1 MTIYAIIPAAG
12 SGSRAGFRENKLLR
26 RVGGAPVLQR
36 TAAAFAANAQIAG
49 IAVCVNERDREAVR
63 AMLAPLQNVLL
74 TEGGE
79 TRTASVRNALEA
91 LAALPCPPDYVLIHD
106 GARPFVTQ
114 KIIDDCIATVRQ
126 FGSAVCALPCTDT
139 AVRAESGFIRETV
152 PREGLYTLQTPQGFA
167 FPALLAAYRKIAESD
182 AFTDD
187 SGVFRRYAAPPRL
200 FRGNPANKKLTFPE
214 DFDVE
219 EFRTGVGVDT
229 HAFGAERDHIVL
241 GGVRI
246 PFSAGL
252 RAHSD
257 GDVLCHA
264 VMDALLSAAGL
275 PDIGHYFPDTDP
287 QYAGADSLALLAK
300 VRGILAGHGARAVNV
315 SASIVAEKPRLA
327 PHIPQMKQNI
337 ARALGIAEG
346 AVGIAAGTN
355 EGLGYLG
362 RGEGVTVIANALIR
376 TVGSA
381 EVPYAPK

>member
-79 TRTASVRNALEA
+79 TRTASVRNALEE

>member
-79 TRTASVRNALEA
+79 TRTASVRNALEE

-200 FRGNPANKKLTFPE
+200 FRGDPANKKLTFPE

-337 ARALGIAEG
+337 ARALGIADG

-362 RGEGVTVIANALIR
+362 RGEGVTVIANALIK
-376 TVGSA
+376 TVGSP

>member
-1 MTIYAIIPAAG
+1 MTIYTIIPAAG

-114 KIIDDCIATVRQ
+114 KIIDDCISTVRQ

-152 PREGLYTLQTPQGFA
+152 PREELYTLQTPQGFA
-167 FPALLAAYRKIAESD
+167 FPALLAAYRRIAESD

-200 FRGNPANKKLTFPE
+200 FRGTPANKKLTFPE

-362 RGEGVTVIANALIR
+362 RGEGVTVIANALIKA
-376 TVGSA
+376 VGSP

>member
-63 AMLAPLQNVLL
+63 AMLAPLENVLL
-74 TEGGE
+74 VEGGE

>member
-79 TRTASVRNALEA
+79 TRTASVRNALEE

-200 FRGNPANKKLTFPE
+200 FRGDPANKKLTFPE

-300 VRGILAGHGARAVNV
+300 VRGILAGHGARIANV

-362 RGEGVTVIANALIR
+362 RGEGVTVIANALIK
-376 TVGSA
+376 TVGSP

>member
-79 TRTASVRNALEA
+79 TRTASVRNALEE

-200 FRGNPANKKLTFPE
+200 FRGDPANKKLTFPE

-300 VRGILAGHGARAVNV
+300 VRGILAGHGARIANV

-337 ARALGIAEG
+337 ARALGIADG

-362 RGEGVTVIANALIR
+362 RGEGVTVIANALIK
-376 TVGSA
+376 TVGSP

>member
-1 MTIYAIIPAAG
+1 MTIYTIIPAAG

-63 AMLAPLQNVLL
+63 AMLAPLENVLL
-74 TEGGE
+74 VEGGE

-200 FRGNPANKKLTFPE
+200 FRGDPANKKLTFPE

>member
-1 MTIYAIIPAAG
+1 MTIYTIIPAAG

-114 KIIDDCIATVRQ
+114 KIIDDCISTVRQ

-139 AVRAESGFIRETV
+139 AVRAESGFIREIV
-152 PREGLYTLQTPQGFA
+152 PREELYTLQTPQGFA
-167 FPALLAAYRKIAESD
+167 FPALLAAYRKIADGD

-200 FRGNPANKKLTFPE
+200 FRGTPANKKLTFPE

-337 ARALGIAEG
+337 ARALGIADG

-362 RGEGVTVIANALIR
+362 RGEGVTVIANALIK
-376 TVGSA
+376 TVGSP

>member
-114 KIIDDCIATVRQ
+114 KIIDDCISTVRQ

-152 PREGLYTLQTPQGFA
+152 PREELYTLQTPQGFA
-167 FPALLAAYRKIAESD
+167 FPALLAAYRRIAESD

-200 FRGNPANKKLTFPE
+200 FRGDPANKKLTFPE

-300 VRGILAGHGARAVNV
+300 VRGILAGHGARIANV

-362 RGEGVTVIANALIR
+362 RGEGVTVIANALIK
-376 TVGSA
+376 TVGSP
-381 EVPYAPK
+381 EVPYAPE

>member
-1 MTIYAIIPAAG
+1 
-12 SGSRAGFRENKLLR
+12 
-26 RVGGAPVLQR
+26 
-36 TAAAFAANAQIAG
+36 
-49 IAVCVNERDREAVR
+49 
-63 AMLAPLQNVLL
+63 MLAPLQNVLL

-200 FRGNPANKKLTFPE
+200 FRGDPANKKLTFPE

-300 VRGILAGHGARAVNV
+300 VRGILAGHGARIANV

-362 RGEGVTVIANALIR
+362 RGEGVTVIANALIKA
-376 TVGSA
+376 VGSP

>member
-63 AMLAPLQNVLL
+63 AMLAPLENVLL

-106 GARPFVTQ
+106 AARPFVTQ

-200 FRGNPANKKLTFPE
+200 FRGDPANKKLTFPE

-300 VRGILAGHGARAVNV
+300 VRGILAGHGARIANV

-362 RGEGVTVIANALIR
+362 RGEGVTVIANALIKA
-376 TVGSA
+376 VGSP

>member
-12 SGSRAGFRENKLLR
+12 SGSRAGFLENKLLR

-63 AMLAPLQNVLL
+63 AMLAPLENVLL

-106 GARPFVTQ
+106 GARPFITQ

-167 FPALLAAYRKIAESD
+167 FPALLAAYRKIADGD

-200 FRGNPANKKLTFPE
+200 FRGDPANKKLTFPE
-214 DFDVE
+214 DFAVE

-300 VRGILAGHGARAVNV
+300 VRGILAGHGARIANV

-337 ARALGIAEG
+337 ARALGIANG

-362 RGEGVTVIANALIR
+362 RGEGVAVIANALIR
-376 TVGSA
+376 MVGSA